1 MIDLREKIRKIIE
14 KELESKHFVAVDLEK
29 SVELI
34 YQILQNYEKLDMI
47 NKDENDNLVNEKKN
61 AELIFVAAPT
71 GAGKDSLVAR
81 LNYQN
86 KEKKYIE
93 LNMDIFRHYFPLFI
107 ENLEKIT
114 DKNFALETNEFSYEI
129 YATIQEVLLQEFPGT
144 NIIIT
149 GTLRETDWVEQVFER
164 FKSDE
169 KTNYKVKLVCLAVPK
184 KESAIS
190 IIQRYIGIIDTQLE
204 RLSRYPGTA
213 RYTTMKYHDE
223 TFERFPKNFEYFQKK
238 FIDNPGELIDDIEV
252 YTRSKDLRDLSEE
265 TRIYSSEKDTERTA
279 LDAINELRNND
290 YKVSYEIFSLIASR
304 IIKNKEYLKSQG
316 TLREIV
322 KDLAVI
328 LNYPKVVEKLEKIP
342 ADFDEINLD

>member
-1 MIDLREKIRKIIE
+1 M
-14 KELESKHFVAVDLEK
+14 
-29 SVELI
+29 
-34 YQILQNYEKLDMI
+34 
-47 NKDENDNLVNEKKN
+47 
-61 AELIFVAAPT
+61 
-71 GAGKDSLVAR
+71 
-81 LNYQN
+81 
-86 KEKKYIE
+86 
-93 LNMDIFRHYFPLFI
+93 
-107 ENLEKIT
+107 
-114 DKNFALETNEFSYEI
+114 
-129 YATIQEVLLQEFPGT
+129 
-144 NIIIT
+144 
-149 GTLRETDWVEQVFER
+149 
-164 FKSDE
+164 
-169 KTNYKVKLVCLAVPK
+169 PK